1 MKQYTKAQ
9 LSVVMTDAE
18 DILTASTPDGTL
30 DDTTENGS
38 DLVG

>member
-9 LSVVMTDAE
+9 LSIVMTDAE
-18 DILTASTPDGTL
+18 DILTASTPDGSL
-30 DDTTENGS
+30 DETITSE